1 MNDMNYIYIFQNE
14 VVNDLLII
22 TASTFYYENNLF
34 LLALI
39 RNKLLALL
47 VCIHMQMLKN
57 VHK

>member
-1 MNDMNYIYIFQNE
+1 MNYIYIFQNE